1 MTLAIEVSSPLNGLT
16 KLGPAGE
23 SAESNSE
30 QNTRSNPVCLEIA
43 VTIRSLPG
51 EKGEA
56 SAGPAQPTREEAR
69 TVIVFDNG
77 AVLRLASHFPAGQ
90 TVILS
95 NHEGRDVVCR
105 VVSTRDVPTVKGY
118 IEVEFLEPIADFWG
132 IHKPEGQ
139 SNVLAPPAVGVAPPP
154 VVTHPQ
160 VGPGEPPIAPSNM
173 PFIVPSNMPFIVPP
187 IAPPSAPPI
196 VPSIAL
202 PVAPPI
208 ASSIAPP
215 IASPIAPPI
224 VPPIAP
230 STPPRV
236 APTVP
241 ETVAPAG
248 KAPSFEDIAGLMQMS
263 PPAIARSK
271 APEPTPRIPV
281 SRKSEESTHQTVEG
295 ARPHSPVSAV
305 EPAAETTSLSPTWD
319 DDPARTRKA
328 ATSNDVLGKF
338 TSSHTTSEPSVSES
352 RGKTPLIIAGAAVF
366 LILGAGLF
374 FMRQRSPATPP
385 VAPVAAVSQPT
396 KPTARVSTS
405 APTPAMNS
413 QLASEQAPPLSP
425 AITPATSVPKEIV
438 ATSEPT
444 ATSTVRHPANIA
456 NAKQPDQVDEKQ
468 PDQSSQRPQVAR
480 DLKMVAPT
488 PDSRAGRLV
497 DGSVPEIEVASAAR
511 PAIGTPGGD
520 LIPTVSHMDSPP
532 APPAGVARPSSS
544 GKIVVSPKLISSSRP
559 VYPSQA
565 RQSNIEGDVLIAAEI
580 DATGRVISAKATA
593 GSVFLRQAAIDAVW
607 NWKYEPATIDGKP
620 TSSQVSLRI
629 QFRLK

>member
-1 MTLAIEVSSPLNGLT
+1 MTLAIEVSSPLENLT
-16 KLGPAGE
+16 KLGPAAGSTE
-23 SAESNSE
+23 GNSE
-30 QNTRSNPVCLEIA
+30 HNTRSNPVCLEIA

-51 EKGEA
+51 EKGGA
-56 SAGPAQPTREEAR
+56 SSGNFQPTREEAR

-77 AVLRLASHFPAGQ
+77 AVLRLAGNFPVGQ
-90 TVILS
+90 AVILS
-95 NHEGRDVVCR
+95 DHHGRDVVCR
-105 VVSTRDVPTVKGY
+105 VAGTRNLPTVKGY

-154 VVTHPQ
+154 VATHPQ
-160 VGPGEPPIAPSNM
+160 VVPGEPPAAPSNM

-202 PVAPPI
+202 PV
-208 ASSIAPP
+208 APP

-263 PPAIARSK
+263 PPAVARSK

-295 ARPHSPVSAV
+295 ARPHSPVSAI
-305 EPAAETTSLSPTWD
+305 EPAAETTSLSPTCD
-319 DDPARTRKA
+319 DDPARTGKA
-328 ATSNDVLGKF
+328 ATASDVLGKF

-352 RGKTPLIIAGAAVF
+352 RGKTPLVIAGAAVF

-396 KPTARVSTS
+396 KPAPRVSTS

-413 QLASEQAPPLSP
+413 QLAAEQAPPLSP

-520 LIPTVSHMDSPP
+520 LIPTVSHMDNPP

-559 VYPSQA
+559 VYPPQA
-565 RQSNIEGDVLIAAEI
+565 RQSNVEGDVLIAAEI

>member
-56 SAGPAQPTREEAR
+56 SAGLAQPTREEAR

-95 NHEGRDVVCR
+95 NYEGRDVVCR

-160 VGPGEPPIAPSNM
+160 VGPGEPPAAPSNM
-173 PFIVPSNMPFIVPP
+173 PFIVPSNMPFIV
-187 IAPPSAPPI
+187 
-196 VPSIAL
+196 
-202 PVAPPI
+202 
-208 ASSIAPP
+208 
-215 IASPIAPPI
+215 SPIAPPI

-396 KPTARVSTS
+396 KPAPRVSTS

-413 QLASEQAPPLSP
+413 QLAAEQAPPLSP

-444 ATSTVRHPANIA
+444 ATSAVRHQASSA
-456 NAKQPDQVDEKQ
+456 NAKQPDQVDAKE
-468 PDQSSQRPQVAR
+468 PDQSSQRQQVAR

-559 VYPSQA
+559 VYPPQA
-565 RQSNIEGDVLIAAEI
+565 RQSNVEGDVLIAAEI

>member
-1 MTLAIEVSSPLNGLT
+1 MTLAIEVSSPLNSLT

-23 SAESNSE
+23 SAESNSD
-30 QNTRSNPVCLEIA
+30 QNTRSNPVCLEVA

-51 EKGEA
+51 EQGEA
-56 SAGPAQPTREEAR
+56 SSGPAQPTREEAR

-77 AVLRLASHFPAGQ
+77 AVLRLASHFPTGQ

-139 SNVLAPPAVGVAPPP
+139 SNVSAPPAAVVAHPPA
-154 VVTHPQ
+154 VTHPQ
-160 VGPGEPPIAPSNM
+160 VVPGEPPIALSNV

-187 IAPPSAPPI
+187 IAPP
-196 VPSIAL
+196 
-202 PVAPPI
+202 I

-215 IASPIAPPI
+215 IASPIAS
-224 VPPIAP
+224 
-230 STPPRV
+230 STPARV

-263 PPAIARSK
+263 PPAVARSK

-281 SRKSEESTHQTVEG
+281 SRKSEESTHQIVEG
-295 ARPHSPVSAV
+295 ARPHSPVSAT
-305 EPAAETTSLSPTWD
+305 ESAAEMTPLSPTWD
-319 DDPARTRKA
+319 DGPAHARKSP
-328 ATSNDVLGKF
+328 TSTDVLGKF
-338 TSSHTTSEPSVSES
+338 TSSYTASEPSESES
-352 RGKTPLIIAGAAVF
+352 RGKTPLIIAGVAVF

-374 FMRQRSPATPP
+374 FMRQRSSTAPSI
-385 VAPVAAVSQPT
+385 VPVAAVSQPT
-396 KPTARVSTS
+396 KPAPRASTS
-405 APTPAMNS
+405 VPTPAMNP
-413 QLASEQAPPLSP
+413 QPAAEQAPPLSP
-425 AITPATSVPKEIV
+425 AITPVTAVPKEKEIV
-438 ATSEPT
+438 ATSEPA

-468 PDQSSQRPQVAR
+468 PDQPPQRPQAAR

-520 LIPTVSHMDSPP
+520 LIPAVSHMDDPP
-532 APPAGVARPSSS
+532 APPAGVARASSS
-544 GKIVVSPKLISSSRP
+544 GKTVVEPKLISSSRP
-559 VYPSQA
+559 VYPPQA
-565 RQSNIEGDVLIAAEI
+565 RQSNLEGDVLIAAEI

>member
-160 VGPGEPPIAPSNM
+160 IGPGEPPAAPSNM

-196 VPSIAL
+196 VPSIA
-202 PVAPPI
+202 
-208 ASSIAPP
+208 
-215 IASPIAPPI
+215 PPI

-230 STPPRV
+230 STPARV

-248 KAPSFEDIAGLMQMS
+248 KAPSFEDIAGLMPMS

-281 SRKSEESTHQTVEG
+281 SRKSEESTHQTVE
-295 ARPHSPVSAV
+295 
-305 EPAAETTSLSPTWD
+305 
-319 DDPARTRKA
+319 
-328 ATSNDVLGKF
+328 
-338 TSSHTTSEPSVSES
+338 
-352 RGKTPLIIAGAAVF
+352 
-366 LILGAGLF
+366 
-374 FMRQRSPATPP
+374 
-385 VAPVAAVSQPT
+385 
-396 KPTARVSTS
+396 
-405 APTPAMNS
+405 
-413 QLASEQAPPLSP
+413 
-425 AITPATSVPKEIV
+425 
-438 ATSEPT
+438 
-444 ATSTVRHPANIA
+444 
-456 NAKQPDQVDEKQ
+456 
-468 PDQSSQRPQVAR
+468 
-480 DLKMVAPT
+480 
-488 PDSRAGRLV
+488 
-497 DGSVPEIEVASAAR
+497 
-511 PAIGTPGGD
+511 
-520 LIPTVSHMDSPP
+520 
-532 APPAGVARPSSS
+532 
-544 GKIVVSPKLISSSRP
+544 
-559 VYPSQA
+559 
-565 RQSNIEGDVLIAAEI
+565 
-580 DATGRVISAKATA
+580 
-593 GSVFLRQAAIDAVW
+593 
-607 NWKYEPATIDGKP
+607 
-620 TSSQVSLRI
+620 
-629 QFRLK
+629 

>member
-1 MTLAIEVSSPLNGLT
+1 MTLAIEVSSPLNSLT
-16 KLGPAGE
+16 KLGTAGE

-139 SNVLAPPAVGVAPPP
+139 SNVLAPPAVGVASPP

-160 VGPGEPPIAPSNM
+160 VVPGEPPIAPSNM

-187 IAPPSAPPI
+187 IVPPSAPPI

-224 VPPIAP
+224 VPPIAQ
-230 STPPRV
+230 STPARV

-241 ETVAPAG
+241 ETVAPTG

-263 PPAIARSK
+263 PPAVARSK

-281 SRKSEESTHQTVEG
+281 SRKSDESTHQTVEG
-295 ARPHSPVSAV
+295 ARPNSPVSAT
-305 EPAAETTSLSPTWD
+305 EPAAEMTPLSPTWD
-319 DDPARTRKA
+319 DDPAHARKSP
-328 ATSNDVLGKF
+328 TSNDVLGKF
-338 TSSHTTSEPSVSES
+338 TSSYTTAEPAVSES
-352 RGKTPLIIAGAAVF
+352 RGKTPLIIAGVAVF

-374 FMRQRSPATPP
+374 FMRQRSAATPP
-385 VAPVAAVSQPT
+385 VAPVAAVNQPT
-396 KPTARVSTS
+396 KPAARVSTS
-405 APTPAMNS
+405 APTPAMNP
-413 QLASEQAPPLSP
+413 QPAAEQAPPLSP
-425 AITPATSVPKEIV
+425 AITSATSVPKEIV

-520 LIPTVSHMDSPP
+520 LIPTVSHMDNPP

-544 GKIVVSPKLISSSRP
+544 GKTVVEPKLISSSRP
-559 VYPSQA
+559 VYPPQA

>member
-1 MTLAIEVSSPLNGLT
+1 MTLAIEVSSPLNSLT

-23 SAESNSE
+23 SADSNSD
-30 QNTRSNPVCLEIA
+30 QNTRSNPVCLEVA

-51 EKGEA
+51 EQGEA
-56 SAGPAQPTREEAR
+56 SSGPAQPTREEAR

-77 AVLRLASHFPAGQ
+77 AVLRLASHFPTGQ

-139 SNVLAPPAVGVAPPP
+139 SNVSAPPAAVVAHPPA
-154 VVTHPQ
+154 VTHPQ
-160 VGPGEPPIAPSNM
+160 AIPGEPPIAPSTV

-187 IAPPSAPPI
+187 IAPPSVPPI

-202 PVAPPI
+202 PV
-208 ASSIAPP
+208 
-215 IASPIAPPI
+215 ASPIAPPI

-230 STPPRV
+230 STPARV

-263 PPAIARSK
+263 PPAVARSK

-352 RGKTPLIIAGAAVF
+352 RGKTPLIIAGAAGF

-396 KPTARVSTS
+396 KPAARVSTS

-413 QLASEQAPPLSP
+413 QLAAEQAPPLSP

-438 ATSEPT
+438 ATSEST

-559 VYPSQA
+559 VYPPQA
-565 RQSNIEGDVLIAAEI
+565 RQSNVEGDVLIAAEI

>member
-1 MTLAIEVSSPLNGLT
+1 MTLAIEVSSPLNSLT

-30 QNTRSNPVCLEIA
+30 QNTLSNPVCLEVA

-118 IEVEFLEPIADFWG
+118 IEVESLEPIADFWG

-139 SNVLAPPAVGVAPPP
+139 SNVLAPPASVVAHPPA
-154 VVTHPQ
+154 VTHPQ
-160 VGPGEPPIAPSNM
+160 AVPGEPPIAPSTV

-202 PVAPPI
+202 PIAPPI

-215 IASPIAPPI
+215 IAPPI

-230 STPPRV
+230 SIPARV

-263 PPAIARSK
+263 PPAVARSK

-305 EPAAETTSLSPTWD
+305 EPAAETTPLSPTWD
-319 DDPARTRKA
+319 DGPAHARKSP
-328 ATSNDVLGKF
+328 TSHDVLGKF
-338 TSSHTTSEPSVSES
+338 TSSYTPSEPSESES
-352 RGKTPLIIAGAAVF
+352 RGKTPLIIAGVAGV
-366 LILGAGLF
+366 LILGA
-374 FMRQRSPATPP
+374 
-385 VAPVAAVSQPT
+385 
-396 KPTARVSTS
+396 
-405 APTPAMNS
+405 
-413 QLASEQAPPLSP
+413 
-425 AITPATSVPKEIV
+425 
-438 ATSEPT
+438 
-444 ATSTVRHPANIA
+444 
-456 NAKQPDQVDEKQ
+456 
-468 PDQSSQRPQVAR
+468 
-480 DLKMVAPT
+480 
-488 PDSRAGRLV
+488 
-497 DGSVPEIEVASAAR
+497 
-511 PAIGTPGGD
+511 
-520 LIPTVSHMDSPP
+520 
-532 APPAGVARPSSS
+532 
-544 GKIVVSPKLISSSRP
+544 
-559 VYPSQA
+559 
-565 RQSNIEGDVLIAAEI
+565 
-580 DATGRVISAKATA
+580 
-593 GSVFLRQAAIDAVW
+593 
-607 NWKYEPATIDGKP
+607 
-620 TSSQVSLRI
+620 
-629 QFRLK
+629 

>member
-56 SAGPAQPTREEAR
+56 SAGLAQPTREEAR

-160 VGPGEPPIAPSNM
+160 VGPGEPPAAPSNM
-173 PFIVPSNMPFIVPP
+173 PFIVPSNMPFIV
-187 IAPPSAPPI
+187 
-196 VPSIAL
+196 
-202 PVAPPI
+202 
-208 ASSIAPP
+208 
-215 IASPIAPPI
+215 SPIAPPI

-352 RGKTPLIIAGAAVF
+352 RGKTPLIIGGAAVF

-396 KPTARVSTS
+396 KPAPRVSTS

-413 QLASEQAPPLSP
+413 QLAAEQAPPLSQLSPRRPLFPKKSWLPQSPLRRRPFAIKPAAQMQSSLTRWMRRSQTNHLSGSRWP
-425 AITPATSVPKEIV
+425 AI
-438 ATSEPT
+438 
-444 ATSTVRHPANIA
+444 
-456 NAKQPDQVDEKQ
+456 
-468 PDQSSQRPQVAR
+468 
-480 DLKMVAPT
+480 
-488 PDSRAGRLV
+488 
-497 DGSVPEIEVASAAR
+497 
-511 PAIGTPGGD
+511 
-520 LIPTVSHMDSPP
+520 
-532 APPAGVARPSSS
+532 
-544 GKIVVSPKLISSSRP
+544 
-559 VYPSQA
+559 
-565 RQSNIEGDVLIAAEI
+565 
-580 DATGRVISAKATA
+580 
-593 GSVFLRQAAIDAVW
+593 
-607 NWKYEPATIDGKP
+607 
-620 TSSQVSLRI
+620 
-629 QFRLK
+629 

>member
-30 QNTRSNPVCLEIA
+30 QNTRSNPVLVEMA

-56 SAGPAQPTREEAR
+56 PAGPAQPTREEAR

-77 AVLRLASHFPAGQ
+77 AVLRLASHFPTGQ

-160 VGPGEPPIAPSNM
+160 VGPGEPPAAPSNM
-173 PFIVPSNMPFIVPP
+173 PFIVPSNMPFI
-187 IAPPSAPPI
+187 
-196 VPSIAL
+196 
-202 PVAPPI
+202 APPI

-352 RGKTPLIIAGAAVF
+352 RGKTPLIIGGAAVF

-385 VAPVAAVSQPT
+385 VAQVAAVSQPT
-396 KPTARVSTS
+396 KPAARVSTS

-413 QLASEQAPPLSP
+413 QLAAEQAPPLSP

-438 ATSEPT
+438 ATSEST

-468 PDQSSQRPQVAR
+468 PDQPSQRPQVAR

-520 LIPTVSHMDSPP
+520 LIPTVSHMDNPP
-532 APPAGVARPSSS
+532 APPAVVARPSSS
-544 GKIVVSPKLISSSRP
+544 GKTVIEPKLISSTRP
-559 VYPSQA
+559 VYPPQA
-565 RQSNIEGDVLIAAEI
+565 RQSNIEGDVLVAAEI
-580 DATGRVISAKATA
+580 DATGRVVAAKATA
-593 GSVFLRQAAIDAVW
+593 GPLFLRQAAIDAVW
-607 NWKYEPATIDGKP
+607 NWKYEPAKIDGKP
-620 TSSQVSLRI
+620 ASSQVSLRI
-629 QFRLK
+629 QFRLKYPFRDFTLPSCPFLSTIVLG